1 MIDALEWSGKE
12 EFAAVPL
19 QDWSPGILSHR
30 AGQTKSYGGLTWSVI
45 SVFSLSAGSQLFLL
59 TIGRDENVGLRLREL
74 LI

>member
-1 MIDALEWSGKE
+1 MVDALEWSGKE

-45 SVFSLSAGSQLFLL
+45 SVFSAGSQLFLL
-59 TIGRDENVGLRLREL
+59 TIGRNENVGLRLREL